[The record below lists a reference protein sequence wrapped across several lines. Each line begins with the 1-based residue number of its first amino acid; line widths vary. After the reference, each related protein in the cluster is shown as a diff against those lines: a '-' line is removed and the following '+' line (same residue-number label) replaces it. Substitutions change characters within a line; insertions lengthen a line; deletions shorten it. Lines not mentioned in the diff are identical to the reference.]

1 MYVCACVRVRVCHM
15 LLLLMLLML
24 LMTKRRGINQLA
36 IPRYNALLP
45 SVIIAS

>member
-15 LLLLMLLML
+15 LLLLML